1 MEPDAKID
9 AFLAA
14 KRGIRAP
21 LDVAHSALLVIDM
34 QGYQVSGDGAIAKF
48 FGTFAPG
55 VLDYFTER
63 VKDVVVPSITSLLG
77 AFREARLPVLFTRY
91 ASNRPDL
98 KDYPPQVQ
106 MYNSLAE
113 KTTGEALFPSVFNP
127 TSEILPEL
135 APRAEDGEIV
145 LLKTTSCAFTSTDL
159 DHLLRNLHV
168 STLVICGVV
177 TNMCVEGAARI
188 AADLGFRV
196 VLVDDACAAWSPA
209 MHEASL
215 RSLELL
221 YCDVIKTEELV
232 RNIRRSMR
240 KKEK

>member
-21 LDVAHSALLVIDM
+21 LDAAKSALLVIDM

-55 VLDYFTER
+55 LLDYFAKR
-63 VKDVVVPSITSLLG
+63 VEDVVVPSITALLG
-77 AFREARLPVLFTRY
+77 AFREARLPVVFTRY
-91 ASNRPDL
+91 ASHRPDL
-98 KDYPPQVQ
+98 KDYPPNIQAF
-106 MYNSLAE
+106 NSLAE
-113 KTTGEALFPSVFNP
+113 RATGEAMFPSVSHP
-127 TSEILPEL
+127 SSEILPAL
-135 APRAEDGEIV
+135 APRTGEGEIV
-145 LLKTTSCAFTSTDL
+145 LLKSTSCAFTSTDL

-168 STLVICGVV
+168 TTIVICGVV
-177 TNMCVEGAARI
+177 TNMCVESAARI

-196 VLVDDACAAWSPA
+196 VVVDDACAAWSPA
-209 MHEASL
+209 VHEASL

-221 YCDVIKTEELV
+221 YCDVSKADDLV
-232 RNIRRSMR
+232 KRIRRFAR
-240 KKEK
+240 GKDK

>member
-9 AFLAA
+9 AFLTA

-34 QGYQVSGDGAIAKF
+34 QEYQVSVDGAIANF
-48 FGTFAPG
+48 FGMFAPG
-55 VLDYFTER
+55 VLDYFAKR
-63 VKDVVVPSITSLLG
+63 VEDVVVPSITSLLD
-77 AFREARLPVLFTRY
+77 AFREAHLQVLFTRY

-98 KDYPPQVQ
+98 KDYPPNIQ
-106 MYNSLAE
+106 MFNSLAE

-127 TSEILPEL
+127 SSDILPEL
-135 APRAEDGEIV
+135 APRTEDGEIV

-168 STLVICGVV
+168 NTLVICGVV

-196 VLVDDACAAWSPA
+196 VVIDDACAAWSPA
-209 MHEASL
+209 VHEASL

-221 YCDVIKTEELV
+221 YCDVSKTEDLV
-232 RNIRRSMR
+232 KRIRRFSR
-240 KKEK
+240 SELK

>member
-1 MEPDAKID
+1 MEPEAKID
-9 AFLAA
+9 AFLSA

-21 LDVAHSALLVIDM
+21 LDITHSALLVIDM

-55 VLDYFTER
+55 VLDYFAQR
-63 VKDVVVPSITSLLG
+63 VKDVVVPSIAALLG
-77 AFREARLPVLFTRY
+77 VFREARLPVLFTRY

-98 KDYPPQVQ
+98 KDYPPNIQ
-106 MYNSLAE
+106 MFNSLAE
-113 KTTGEALFPSVFNP
+113 KTTGEAWFPSMFNP

-135 APRAEDGEIV
+135 APRIEDGEIV

-177 TNMCVEGAARI
+177 TNMCVESAARI

-196 VLVDDACAAWSPA
+196 VVVDDACAAWSPA
-209 MHEASL
+209 VHAASL

-221 YCDVIKTEELV
+221 YCDVMKTAELV
-232 RNIRRSMR
+232 KIVRRSLPR
-240 KKEK
+240 KNP